1 MPSPHRRPCRPTPR
15 PRRATGT
22 RSPRARPGGD
32 WNTNTG
38 NGYYGGLQLNATT
51 WRDNGG
57 QGLPHQASKATQ
69 IAIAEKVLAKQ
80 GWGAWLVCSRNAGL
94 H

>member
-1 MPSPHRRPCRPTPR
+1 VPADTPTP
-15 PRRATGT
+15 AGNWDKIAACET
-22 RSPRARPGGD
+22 GGD

-51 WRDNGG
+51 WHEHGG
-57 QGLPHQASKATQ
+57 PGLPHQASKATQ

-80 GWGAWLVCSRNAGL
+80 GWGAWPACSRKTGL